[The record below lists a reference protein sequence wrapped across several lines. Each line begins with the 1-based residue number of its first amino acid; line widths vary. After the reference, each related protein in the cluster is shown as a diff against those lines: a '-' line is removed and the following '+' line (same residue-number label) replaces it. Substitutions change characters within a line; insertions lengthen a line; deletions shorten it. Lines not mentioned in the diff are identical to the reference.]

1 MASESS
7 LSLSEEMAEGSG
19 CVPVGVNELP
29 LVNGRFNG
37 VEEVG
42 RYITLLA
49 GRPKY

>member
-1 MASESS
+1 MTSESS
-7 LSLSEEMAEGSG
+7 LSLSEGSVEGST
-19 CVPVGVNELP
+19 CVSVGVNEVP